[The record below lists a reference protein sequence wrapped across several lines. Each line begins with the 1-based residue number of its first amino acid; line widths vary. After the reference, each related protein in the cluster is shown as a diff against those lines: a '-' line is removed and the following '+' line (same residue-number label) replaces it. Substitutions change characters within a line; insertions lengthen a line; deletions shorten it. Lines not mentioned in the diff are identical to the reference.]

1 MSDSLK
7 VECPHCGG
15 SLKLKDRSAEGKRV
29 RCPKCQE
36 AFKVELPDEDLD
48 IVDDLEDDL
57 GDDFGG
63 DDELP
68 EEDEAPRSS
77 KKAASKKPVKKKRK
91 SGSGA
96 MPWLVIAGVL
106 GVLVV
111 VGGVGAVVALSGGG
125 DTSTNKIDMTYLPA
139 DTNMVMHM
147 KVNEFM
153 SSPLLADVMNQ
164 PAAQQMMGPLVN
176 EAGVG
181 WREMVSVTVGTIVDE
196 TDTGAKFSG
205 PGLLGPQQGMS
216 TAQPRMVTVIRAS
229 SPLKAE
235 DIAVKALKGRAVT
248 QNGKTYYEG
257 LNVAPGSPLAG
268 MSMWA
273 PESNTVV
280 FGTSA
285 EILALVQAPNHKQ
298 IRRREFDFIN
308 PNTTLLM
315 ALALKL
321 PSNPSAEIKSPAS
334 QPHLQDLERSVNKTL
349 RGGMF
354 GVRISDRVDLEI
366 IAKCADS
373 GGAGELKKTID
384 VLFSDLKS
392 QFEQQKGLLKA
403 VGMTDVI
410 DLGDKSLASLKV
422 EQNGQLLTAM
432 GTIPSEVKAVGQ
444 SLAQKMPGMI
454 GAMGGPGGPPGRGG
468 SPPTIP
474 QSSSVNP
481 GFPTG
486 SEIPPGALPP
496 GAIPPGALPPG
507 ALPPGGLPPG
517 AVPPGGTPP
526 PQNAKQ

>member
-36 AFKVELPDEDLD
+36 AFKVELPDDDLD
-48 IVDDLEDDL
+48 IVDDLEDDF

-96 MPWLVIAGVL
+96 MPWLVVAGVL

-111 VGGVGAVVALSGGG
+111 IGGVGAVVALSGG

-139 DTNMVMHM
+139 DTNMVMHV
-147 KVNEFM
+147 KASELI
-153 SSPLLADVMNQ
+153 SSPLLADAMNQ
-164 PAAQQMMGPLVN
+164 ALPQQMLQHMVDQTGVSWHEMTSVTLGFVIDENSATSRFSAPGVLGPRQ
-176 EAGVG
+176 AGV
-181 WREMVSVTVGTIVDE
+181 
-196 TDTGAKFSG
+196 A
-205 PGLLGPQQGMS
+205 P
-216 TAQPRMVTVIRAS
+216 PRLVTVIRTK
-229 SPLKAE
+229 SPMKAE
-235 DIAVKALKGRAVT
+235 EIAINSLKGRAVT

-257 LNVAPGSPLAG
+257 ITSAPNSPLAG
-268 MSMWA
+268 MTLWF
-273 PESNTVV
+273 PETNILV

-285 EILALVQAPNHKQ
+285 EIVSQTQSTNLKQ

-308 PNTTLLM
+308 PNMTLLM
-315 ALALKL
+315 AFAPKL
-321 PSNPSAEIKSPAS
+321 PPDPSSQIRSPAS
-334 QPHLQDLERSVNKTL
+334 QPHLQDLERSAIKTF

-354 GVRISDRVDLEI
+354 GLRISDRVDLEI

-373 GGAGELKKTID
+373 GGAGELKKTVD

-392 QFEQQKGLLKA
+392 QFEQQKGLLKVA
-403 VGMTDVI
+403 GMTDVI
-410 DLGDKSLASLKV
+410 DLGDKALASLKV

-454 GAMGGPGGPPGRGG
+454 GGMGGPGGRPPQGG
-468 SPPTIP
+468 SPLTIP
-474 QSSSVNP
+474 QSPGVN
-481 GFPTG
+481 GAFPDG
-486 SEIPPGALPP
+486 SQIPPGALPP

-507 ALPPGGLPPG
+507 ALPPG
-517 AVPPGGTPP
+517 AVPPGGTPT
-526 PQNAKQ
+526 PQTLKQ